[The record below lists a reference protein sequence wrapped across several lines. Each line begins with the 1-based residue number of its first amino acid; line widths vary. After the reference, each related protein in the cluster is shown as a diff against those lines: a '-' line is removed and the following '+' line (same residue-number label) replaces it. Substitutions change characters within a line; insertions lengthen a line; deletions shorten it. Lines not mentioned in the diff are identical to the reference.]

1 MDANVMIARDRFADA
16 LPAATMER
24 KFTVRRKI

>member
-1 MDANVMIARDRFADA
+1 MTNVATARDTFAEA